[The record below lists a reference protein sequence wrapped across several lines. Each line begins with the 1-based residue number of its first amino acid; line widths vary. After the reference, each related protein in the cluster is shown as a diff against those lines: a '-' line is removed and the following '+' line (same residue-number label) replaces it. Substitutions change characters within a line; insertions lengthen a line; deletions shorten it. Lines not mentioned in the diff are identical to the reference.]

1 MTLVFAVALSLLIL
15 QTPAYV
21 PERVFDTRQQAFIDF
36 EVMLTGIADVDVVFV
51 GEMHDDPNTHRLEA
65 AILDGLQR
73 RKRSPV
79 VSLEMFERDAQASL
93 DAYLAGTMSEEE
105 MLEGTRPWPR
115 YATDY
120 RPLVEFAKSAGWP
133 VVAANVPRAI
143 AQKVARAGKDAIEQ
157 LTEAERAVTAR
168 ELQCPLD
175 GYFDRFAESMSA
187 HPAPNQ
193 SEDEKKAMAER
204 YYWSQC
210 VKDETMAEA
219 IAAAVA
225 RNDPGPALSE
235 RSESRG
241 LALSERSESKGLV
254 IHYNGA
260 FHSDF
265 GLGTA
270 ERVRRRLPGKRT
282 VVVSMLP
289 VEDLDKLQ
297 PAGEDLKRADF
308 LVYTYRTKPQPP
320 EKK

>member
-1 MTLVFAVALSLLIL
+1 MTLVFAAALSLLIL
-15 QTPAYV
+15 QSPAYV
-21 PERVFDTRQQAFIDF
+21 PERVFDTRQQAFVDF
-36 EVMLTGIADVDVVFV
+36 EVMLSGIAEVDVVFV

-143 AQKVARAGKDAIEQ
+143 AQKVVKAGKDAIGQ
-157 LTEAERAVTAR
+157 LTEAERAVSAR

-175 GYFDRFAESMSA
+175 EYFDRFAESMSA

-235 RSESRG
+235 RSES
-241 LALSERSESKGLV
+241 KGPV
-254 IHYNGA
+254 VHYNGA

-282 VVVSMLP
+282 IVISMLP
-289 VEDLDKLQ
+289 VEDLDTLQ
-297 PAGEDLKRADF
+297 PTGEDLKRADY

>member
-1 MTLVFAVALSLLIL
+1 MTLVLTAALCLLVL

-21 PERVFDTRQQAFIDF
+21 PERVFDTRQQAFVDF
-36 EVMLTGIADVDVVFV
+36 ELMLSGIAEVDVVFV
-51 GEMHDDPNTHRLEA
+51 GEMHDDANTHLLEA

-73 RKRSPV
+73 RKRSAV
-79 VSLEMFERDAQASL
+79 VSLEMFERDAQPSL
-93 DAYLAGTMSEEE
+93 DAYLAGSMSEEE
-105 MLEGTRPWPR
+105 MLKGARPWPR

-120 RPLVEFAKSAGWP
+120 RPLVERAKAAAWP
-133 VVAANVPRAI
+133 VIAANVPRAI
-143 AQKVARAGKDAIEQ
+143 AQKVAKAGKEAIGQ

-168 ELQCPLD
+168 DLQCPLD
-175 GYFDRFAESMSA
+175 TYFDRFAESMSA

-193 SEDEKKAMAER
+193 SADEKKAMAER

-219 IAAAVA
+219 IAAA
-225 RNDPGPALSE
+225 LSE
-235 RSESRG
+235 RSESEG
-241 LALSERSESKGLV
+241 PV

-265 GLGTA
+265 GLGTT

-282 VVVSMLP
+282 VVISMLP

-308 LVYTYRTKPQPP
+308 LVYTYRMKPQPL